1 MPTLFKVFVIL
12 SFANLL
18 STISIEADWRED
30 VGWNMLQLY
39 AGASLPS
46 GSGVSVEM
54 AEAGTDYMP
63 NTAHSEFTGIS
74 ITNITNTSSV
84 ISSHATTVGLNY
96 YGNTT
101 SLLTGLNTVGVR
113 SSADFINGFLGT
125 NGTVGSS
132 SAAVMSHAYIGAAN
146 SSQQSTLNEI
156 IKRFDF
162 FTQNSNIINVVG
174 MNNGSSNVVPPL
186 FGSSYNSISVGRT
199 DGAHSH
205 GSTPVNYPGPGR
217 QKPEIVSVASV
228 NATSYATG
236 AVASAAT
243 LLHAK
248 AKLANNANA
257 IHPDTIKSCL
267 LAGATKEEFPGWA
280 QTNLTPLDTTYGAGE
295 LNVFHS
301 YRIIEKGESSP
312 GTTGFHGWGRNSV
325 DDIQSV
331 TYIFTTPDYEPP
343 ITLSS
348 ALTWQRGVSSRGPNY
363 TYDDLANLRLDLLN
377 QSGTEIQ
384 TSNSALDNIQHIWNT
399 ELLPNTQYSLRVT
412 SSLGTANF
420 SLAWRVN
427 GIARAGIITEA
438 SGNDVNINLSSLII
452 GTPYIVQRST
462 DLANWSDVHNFTA
475 TSGSLIWSDTSVPA
489 GVSVFYRLFFF
500 EP

>member
-1 MPTLFKVFVIL
+1 MPTLFKVFVIW

-46 GSGVSVEM
+46 GSGVPVEM

-174 MNNGSSNVVPPL
+174 MNNDSSNVVPPL
-186 FGSSYNSISVGRT
+186 F
-199 DGAHSH
+199 
-205 GSTPVNYPGPGR
+205 
-217 QKPEIVSVASV
+217 
-228 NATSYATG
+228 
-236 AVASAAT
+236 
-243 LLHAK
+243 
-248 AKLANNANA
+248 
-257 IHPDTIKSCL
+257 
-267 LAGATKEEFPGWA
+267 
-280 QTNLTPLDTTYGAGE
+280 
-295 LNVFHS
+295 
-301 YRIIEKGESSP
+301 
-312 GTTGFHGWGRNSV
+312 
-325 DDIQSV
+325 
-331 TYIFTTPDYEPP
+331 
-343 ITLSS
+343 
-348 ALTWQRGVSSRGPNY
+348 
-363 TYDDLANLRLDLLN
+363 
-377 QSGTEIQ
+377 
-384 TSNSALDNIQHIWNT
+384 
-399 ELLPNTQYSLRVT
+399 
-412 SSLGTANF
+412 
-420 SLAWRVN
+420 
-427 GIARAGIITEA
+427 
-438 SGNDVNINLSSLII
+438 
-452 GTPYIVQRST
+452 
-462 DLANWSDVHNFTA
+462 
-475 TSGSLIWSDTSVPA
+475 
-489 GVSVFYRLFFF
+489 
-500 EP
+500 